1 MAKVTLNPQVEAKA
15 EPKAE
20 SLADPKAD
28 PKADFRVVTDSRGRK
43 LKVKRPELLAEFRF
57 TEAAGPEASANTTWM
72 GMAMPLIYLAELD
85 GELVIPPRTKKEIDA
100 AIVVL
105 GREGYMA
112 LVGAISDLVEAE
124 AEREKASVKNS

>member
-1 MAKVTLNPQVEAKA
+1 MAKVTLNPQGEAKA
-15 EPKAE
+15 KVEAEPVTD
-20 SLADPKAD
+20 SL
-28 PKADFRVVTDSRGRK
+28 VVTDSRGRK

-57 TEAAGPEASANTTWM
+57 TEAAGAEASANTTWM
-72 GMAMPLIYLAELD
+72 SMAMPLIYLAELD
-85 GELVIPPRTKKEIDA
+85 GELVIPPRTKREIDA

-112 LVGAISDLVEAE
+112 LVGAISDIVEAE